1 MLAHNRVG
9 LPARFRIDGVEHRAI
24 GERLVR
30 RALGD
35 VKPGGS
41 QPLHEVRQLSGRW
54 VDHGV
59 HVHRGL
65 CGSVIR
71 RRNGA
76 GGQRDELQRGALR
89 ESRSQRREADR
100 AHGFAER
107 DRRVHALRRRLPP
120 EIAAGV
126 RVVRVRPLRERCR
139 PCREIYRECAG
150 DEHARPPPRSR
161 DGLNTAAAQD
171 PSAGNR
177 RLCTAPAGA
186 STARPRS
193 TRNRQSSTRPASPR
207 PFHNDGTPLA
217 R

>member
-1 MLAHNRVG
+1 MLAHNQVG

-65 CGSVIR
+65 CGSMIR

-120 EIAAGV
+120 ECASYECG
-126 RVVRVRPLRERCR
+126 RFGRGVVRAAKSTVNALATSTRDHRRDHAMDSIRQQRKIRLREIVAFAQHRQAHR
-139 PCREIYRECAG
+139 LRDPVA
-150 DEHARPPPRSR
+150 HAI
-161 DGLNTAAAQD
+161 A
-171 PSAGNR
+171 
-177 RLCTAPAGA
+177 
-186 STARPRS
+186 
-193 TRNRQSSTRPASPR
+193 
-207 PFHNDGTPLA
+207 
-217 R
+217 